1 MATMDIARRHSP
13 DCGCFAIA
21 GQRAGIF
28 QPVQFLSPQIA
39 LAVAVVYL
47 RLRFRVGKFLRLV
60 LATFRSSFRLIDL
73 YMLLDAP
80 RRDAFDRFP
89 RLAASA
95 APAAICCFFD
105 FAGITRIF
113 RSWSAK
119 RICLPRR
126 RSEPDWL
133 FAKAG

>member
-1 MATMDIARRHSP
+1 MAAVDIARRNRP
-13 DCGCFAIA
+13 GPGCFPIA
-21 GQRAGIF
+21 GQRAGVF

-39 LAVAVVYL
+39 LAAAVAYL

-60 LATFRSSFRLIDL
+60 LATRRSSFRLIDL

-80 RRDAFDRFP
+80 RSDDFDRFP

-105 FAGITRIF
+105 LAGITKMF
-113 RSWSAK
+113 RS
-119 RICLPRR
+119 
-126 RSEPDWL
+126 
-133 FAKAG
+133 